1 MKYKIK
7 ELDTDTTLFTFD
19 KVQFQNNSIINVK
32 YKQDTLEFQSPKMC
46 VQSVIKEFDKEYFT

>member
-19 KVQFQNNSIINVK
+19 KVQFQNNSIINHIDL
-32 YKQDTLEFQSPKMC
+32 QDNSDINSESNTEINIESKKN
-46 VQSVIKEFDKEYFT
+46 V